1 MDAARVPA
9 FVAGGEFT
17 VGIEDELMLVDGR
30 GELLGEG
37 AVPLVRELRSRQSG
51 PGLVVGEVYVDQVEV
66 TSPVCRGGEEV
77 LTSLAGLRSSLR
89 AGGAR
94 ILSAGVHP
102 TAPLGGAVLSS
113 SPRYDRIVDEFAGML
128 RTPTAAYQV
137 HVGLPDEET
146 LMLAYRGLRHR
157 LPLLRALSAGSP
169 FWHGCDSGHAS
180 SRSAIIRSYPRHGV
194 PPLLRT
200 WDEYVARTEAVL
212 AAAEA
217 PDHTYT
223 WWDMRPRPLIGT
235 LEVRVMDAVPSV
247 SLAAG
252 LAALVQG
259 IARRAVESPD
269 VLDLSDDV
277 VAVNDDRAAR
287 HGLETRVVDVDQ
299 ELRPLR
305 DVGLRVLAEARQVLA
320 PDGLDALL
328 DAVEKRLAAQPEPER
343 QRHVVAS
350 EGMPALLADLVA
362 RTSDPEG

>member
-1 MDAARVPA
+1 MDAGRVPA

-17 VGIEDELMLVDGR
+17 LGVEDELMLVDRR
-30 GELLGEG
+30 GELLGEQ
-37 AVPLVRELRSRQSG
+37 AVPLVRELCCRQAG

-66 TSPVCRGGEEV
+66 TSPVCRGAEEV
-77 LTSLAGLRSSLR
+77 LTSLIGLRSSLTS
-89 AGGAR
+89 GGAR

-102 TAPLGGAVLSS
+102 TAAFGGAVLSS
-113 SPRYDRIVDEFAGML
+113 SPRYDHVVDEFGGLL

-137 HVGLPDEET
+137 HVGLPDQDA

-169 FWHGCDSGHAS
+169 FWHGLDSGHAS
-180 SRSAIIRSYPRHGV
+180 ARSAIIRSYPRHGV

-200 WDEYVARTEAVL
+200 WEEYVARTEALL

-217 PDHTYT
+217 PDHTYA
-223 WWDMRPRPLIGT
+223 WWDLRPRPLIGT
-235 LEVRVMDAVPSV
+235 LEVRAMDAVPSV

-269 VLDLSDDV
+269 RLDLSDDV
-277 VAVNDDRAAR
+277 VAINDYGAAR
-287 HGLETRVVDVDQ
+287 HGLEARVVDVDL

-305 DVGLRVLAEARQVLA
+305 EVGRRVLAEAREVLA

-328 DAVEKRLAAQPEPER
+328 DSVEERLADEPEPER
-343 QRHVVAS
+343 QRRVVATD
-350 EGMPALLADLVA
+350 GMPALLADLVA